1 MNYLPKQNKNMKLHR
16 RQFISTTTKVTAAS
30 LLLPAWA
37 CQGGSKEKSDS
48 GQTASETTDGVN
60 LQLAAFGIQLYTLRD
75 VIGEDPTYT
84 LEQLGQMGYTQIES
98 YEGPKGM
105 FWGMSPSEYRS
116 FLYDNGMRA
125 LSSHAGMEP
134 EFERKAAEAAE
145 AGMSFLAC
153 PWIGPQESMDD
164 FKRYAERFNECG
176 EICKQNGLRF
186 AYHNHAYSFEPIE
199 GEMPQD
205 VMMQMTDPE
214 LVDFQMD
221 IYWVVTA
228 GQDPV
233 EWMKKY
239 PNRWTSCHVK
249 DRMKNA
255 DPDERE
261 ASCDLGTGSIDYPTI
276 LAESQSLGMKYF
288 ILEQERY
295 DNSTPMESTQA
306 GAAYLKQF
314 A

>member
-1 MNYLPKQNKNMKLHR
+1 MKLHR
-16 RQFISTTTKVTAAS
+16 RQFLATTTKVTAAS

-37 CQGGSKEKSDS
+37 CQGGGSRKSSDS
-48 GQTASETTDGVN
+48 DGEEESQAAEMTSLN
-60 LQLAAFGIQLYTLRD
+60 LGAFGIQLYTLRD

-84 LEQLGQMGYTQIES
+84 LELLGKMGYTQIES
-98 YEGPKGM
+98 YEGPMGM

-125 LSSHAGMEP
+125 LSSHADINK

-186 AYHNHAYSFEPIE
+186 AYHNHAYSFEPLA

-205 VMMQMTDPE
+205 VMMEMTDPE
-214 LVDFQMD
+214 LVDYQMD

-228 GQDPV
+228 GQDPAA
-233 EWMKKY
+233 WLQKY
-239 PNRWTSCHVK
+239 PNRWNSCHVK
-249 DRMKNA
+249 DRLKDA
-255 DPDERE
+255 DPEERE

-276 LAESQSLGMKYF
+276 LAEAQKQGMKYF

-295 DNSTPMESTQA
+295 DNSTPMESARA
-306 GAAYLKQF
+306 GAEYLKQL